1 MVHKFTRWLRT
12 LITVFLKET
21 DFSARG
27 GTSMARFAR
36 SYIFVAL
43 LILIS
48 APRTHA
54 SLVQTN
60 SGTPGAMVSTYSVS
74 FSSPVTTSDLLLV
87 AIGTNVP
94 TVTITSVTDTLGS
107 TFTPATGFVAN
118 PFVGMGEQI
127 WMATS
132 KGSSADTVA
141 VVLSQAAN
149 VHLIIAEYSGIAAVV
164 DATAAAG
171 PVSGTA
177 VDSGALTTLTPGDL
191 LFGHVVTVSLNHTFT
206 AGTGYTLRQTTPTG
220 ASAIEDQLVSATG
233 SYHATFTLNSA
244 DYWVG
249 ALVALKPAAASTS
262 TSSLPTISGVM
273 NLIVQNVCSAT
284 VTASCVNGFQITHI
298 DPTTGT
304 TIIDAT
310 VAIPSSLTYTVNA
323 TGKDAT
329 GNASSVPP
337 IAILFSFRPPQ

>member
-1 MVHKFTRWLRT
+1 MMQITRIHIL
-12 LITVFLKET
+12 V
-21 DFSARG
+21 G
-27 GTSMARFAR
+27 
-36 SYIFVAL
+36 L

-48 APRTHA
+48 APRAHA

-94 TVTITSVTDTLGS
+94 TATITSVTDTLGS

-171 PVSGTA
+171 PTSGTTA
-177 VDSGALTTLTPGDL
+177 DSGALTTLTPGDL
-191 LFGHVVTVSLNHTFT
+191 LFGHIVTASLNHTFT

-249 ALVALKPAAASTS
+249 ALVALQPAAASSSTS

-304 TIIDAT
+304 TVIDAT

>member
-1 MVHKFTRWLRT
+1 
-12 LITVFLKET
+12 
-21 DFSARG
+21 
-27 GTSMARFAR
+27 MAKFAR
-36 SYIFVAL
+36 NFIFVGL

-48 APRTHA
+48 ATRTHA

-60 SGTPGAMVSTYSVS
+60 SGTPGALVSTYSVG

-94 TVTITSVTDTLGS
+94 TATITSVTDTLGS

-118 PFVGMGEQI
+118 PFMGIGEQI
-127 WMATS
+127 WMAAS
-132 KGSSADTVA
+132 KGGSTDTVA

-171 PVSGTA
+171 PTSGTTA
-177 VDSGALTTLTPGDL
+177 DSGALSTLTPGDL
-191 LFGHVVTVSLNHTFT
+191 LFGHVVTASLNHTFT

-233 SYHATFTLNSA
+233 SYHATFTLDSA
-244 DYWVG
+244 DYWIC
-249 ALVALKPAAASTS
+249 ALVALKPAAVTPTPTTAP
-262 TSSLPTISGVM
+262 LPTISGIM
-273 NLIVQNVCSAT
+273 SLIIQNVCSAA
-284 VTASCVNGFQITHI
+284 VTTSCVNGLQITHI

-304 TIIDAT
+304 TVIDAT
-310 VAIPSSLTYTVNA
+310 VSIPSSLVYMVNA

-329 GNASSVPP
+329 GNATSVPP
-337 IAILFSFRPPQ
+337 MALLFSFGPPQ